1 MYFLSIWR
9 KCIFKKSRR
18 SCCNAHAQ
26 KLCKLDSKQ
35 AFAAMKKHAEISRM
49 PRFCS
54 SLGAIKQTLAG
65 IFVRATHITLL
76 LLLLA
81 MAGVQARET
90 RIVCV
95 NNSSGAAWDIHVDF
109 DKHTVDANAA
119 KFSDAE
125 ISWKD
130 SANNNYTLDRKS
142 GALTQA
148 SPSSTGGYFLHD
160 RCKLS

>member
-1 MYFLSIWR
+1 M
-9 KCIFKKSRR
+9 
-18 SCCNAHAQ
+18 
-26 KLCKLDSKQ
+26 
-35 AFAAMKKHAEISRM
+35 M
-49 PRFCS
+49 
-54 SLGAIKQTLAG
+54 AG
-65 IFVRATHITLL
+65 IFVRATHIMMTV

-81 MAGVQARET
+81 LLFPMGMNAQARES

-95 NNSSGAAWDIHVDF
+95 NPVSGASWNINVDF
-109 DKHTVDANAA
+109 DRHTVDANAA

-130 SANNNYTLDRKS
+130 SGGNNYTLDRKS
-142 GALTQA
+142 GVLTQV